1 VVSTIDVFHF
11 LKLILSQYLAVE
23 ISYLKHIPILDKA
36 LFVAHLTL
44 EQIPLKALFYIRY
57 HLFLLYAHVSQD
69 FHVGVVHRTLRIIDN
84 TEIKH

>member
-1 VVSTIDVFHF
+1 M
-11 LKLILSQYLAVE
+11 
-23 ISYLKHIPILDKA
+23 
-36 LFVAHLTL
+36 FVAHLTL